1 MWNSIRLFPLLS
13 EGHNPDGNEIWN
25 LCISFFQLVERL
37 CAVTFSRGD
46 LVILQFL
53 IDNFLE
59 RCFSLFPDVNLRP
72 KAHFLRYY
80 PEMVSHF
87 GSLIKTLRFEAKHGY
102 FKSLF
107 NLNKN
112 RKNLYQPMFKRQF
125 KLFSHYAYDNLLDH
139 KKTHCFES

>member
-87 GSLIKTLRFEAKHGY
+87 GSLIKTLLFEAKHGY

-112 RKNLYQPMFKRQF
+112 RKNLYQSMFKRQIQVV
-125 KLFSHYAYDNLLDH
+125 FSLCLR
-139 KKTHCFES
+139 